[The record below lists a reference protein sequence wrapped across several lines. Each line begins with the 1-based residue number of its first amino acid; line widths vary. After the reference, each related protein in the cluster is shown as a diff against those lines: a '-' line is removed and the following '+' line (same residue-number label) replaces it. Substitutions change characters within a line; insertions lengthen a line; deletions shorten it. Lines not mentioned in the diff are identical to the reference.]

1 MAKFRYDQI
10 LCRAVLIGT
19 MTLSLVA
26 CAAPSARNQDVLI
39 GNTLIENWDFFTT
52 GDKNRDG
59 QIDRNEFS
67 QHPSYEGSGW
77 GNREKSFIFWMI
89 DDDKNG
95 SVSLQEWFNN
105 ELGQFVM
112 GDTDHDGV
120 LSPSEQVALEAVET
134 KLFADLGF
142 TQ

>member
-1 MAKFRYDQI
+1 MAKFRYGQV
-10 LCRAVLIGT
+10 LCRAALIGT
-19 MTLSLVA
+19 MTVSLMA
-26 CAAPSARNQDVLI
+26 CAATSDRNHDVLI
-39 GNTLIENWDFFTT
+39 RNTLIENWDFFKT
-52 GDKNRDG
+52 GDKNHDG
-59 QIDRNEFS
+59 QIDGNEFS
-67 QHPSYEGSGW
+67 QHPSYKGSGW
-77 GNREKSFIFWMI
+77 GSREKTFVFSMI

-112 GDTDHDGV
+112 GDINHDGV

-142 TQ
+142 SQ